1 MVRNCMRRMMDTKS
15 DSTGATLTALAT
27 ALLLA
32 LASGGTIFLSLG
44 VDPVQAF
51 GLMAKGAFGSWYQ
64 FSEVLVKTS
73 PLLLTG
79 LGVALAAKM
88 RLWNIGCEGQFVMGA
103 AAATGTALFI
113 CPFLPSMLV
122 MPCVLLASVLGGAL
136 WGAIPGGLKAA
147 FGVNE
152 ILTTLLLNYVAI
164 IFIDH
169 LYFGPWRDPA
179 GFGFPGTTQI
189 PETAWLPRLWHTRL
203 HPGLF
208 LGIAVA
214 VLAWFVLYKTKWG
227 FRIRAAGHG
236 VKVTRYAG
244 ISLPFWT
251 VAVMTCS
258 GGLAGLAGGV
268 EICGIQHRLQEG
280 LAVGYGYDGIIVA
293 FLSRHN
299 PLLLPVAALFLGALQ
314 VGGYELQSEL
324 HLPASI
330 SQVLEAVLLF
340 GYLAGVRLQEYLVHR
355 RSQRKSALER
365 ACLKI

>member
-1 MVRNCMRRMMDTKS
+1 MMDTKT
-15 DSTGATLTALAT
+15 DSTGSALTALAT

-32 LASGGTIFLSLG
+32 IVSGVTIFLCFG
-44 VDPVQAF
+44 VAPWQAF
-51 GLMAKGAFGSWYQ
+51 WVMTTGAFGSWYQ

-79 LGVALAAKM
+79 LAVALAAKM

-103 AAATGTALFI
+103 AAATGAALFLS
-113 CPFLPSMLV
+113 PFLPYPLIL
-122 MPCVLLASVLGGAL
+122 PCVLLASILGGAF

-147 FGVNE
+147 WGVNE

-179 GFGFPGTTQI
+179 GFGFPGTAQI
-189 PETAWLPRLWHTRL
+189 PETAWLPNLWHTRV

-208 LGIAVA
+208 LGLAVA
-214 VLAWFVLYKTKWG
+214 FFAWFVLFKTKWG
-227 FRIRAAGHG
+227 FRMRVAGQG
-236 VKVTRYAG
+236 IKVARYAG

-251 VAVMTCS
+251 VAVMSCS
-258 GGLAGLAGGV
+258 GGLAGFAGGV

-299 PLLLPVAALFLGALQ
+299 PLLLPFAALFLGALQ
-314 VGGYELQSEL
+314 VGGYELQSDL

-330 SQVLEAVLLF
+330 SQVLEAALLF
-340 GYLAGVRLQEYLVHR
+340 GYLAGTRLQEYLIR
-355 RSQRKSALER
+355 RRMLQNPLQEPAH
-365 ACLKI
+365 A